1 MQNFMEI
8 LNILDM
14 SKDFAH
20 LLLFIIMWFIA
31 QNFLE
36 WFPSMQKKISNN
48 CCQYIK

>member
-20 LLLFIIMWFIA
+20 LLLCDS
-31 QNFLE
+31 LHKT
-36 WFPSMQKKISNN
+36 S
-48 CCQYIK
+48 